1 MDSADS
7 HAPLV
12 EQGRRLFEILAP
24 GAAINTI
31 VLDDG
36 AGVCLAHAV
45 RGGGKIYVAPDLAVL
60 FVGSALDFEKGL
72 AAFLA
77 GQRTPLEKF
86 ERRS

>member
-1 MDSADS
+1 MESADS

-24 GAAINTI
+24 GTTLNTI

-36 AGVCLAHAV
+36 AGVCLVHAV
-45 RGGGKIYVAPDLAVL
+45 RGGGTIYVAPDLSVL
-60 FVGSALDFEKGL
+60 FVGSALDFQQGL
-72 AAFLA
+72 AEFLA
-77 GQRTPLEKF
+77 GRRTPLQKF